1 MVMVTASV
9 GRGGVN
15 RLSDVRHV
23 QDMLNRCVSKLAPM
37 GPVTVSGQ
45 CDSKTVLLIEEFQ
58 RRVVR
63 TPMPDGRVDPGGR
76 TLALL
81 IGAPTTGVEPV
92 LLGTPL
98 PASAAKVLREL
109 LASAGVS
116 SARVG
121 SVSRAP
127 AQQARIMYDSCVSK
141 GAAFNKRMYARAGD
155 KVVDVYTAHKDDPR
169 EAVIKRMLAKILE
182 VGPEPMSKH
191 VNDTHYTFDVA
202 PNSIPADK
210 QPAFLK
216 AIKAH
221 PAVSNVIS
229 PPVDATFHIEIA
241 KNSPSL

>member
-9 GRGGVN
+9 GRGCVN

-92 LLGTPL
+92 LSGTPL
-98 PASAAKVLREL
+98 PVAAAKVLRET
-109 LASAGVS
+109 LASAGVA
-116 SARVG
+116 SARVS

-127 AQQARIMYDSCVSK
+127 AQQARIMYDSCVAK
-141 GAAFNKRMYARAGD
+141 GAAFNKRMYAKAGD
-155 KVVDVYTAHKDDPR
+155 KVVDVYTANKDEPR
-169 EAVIKRMLAKILE
+169 EAVIKLMLAKIAE
-182 VGPEPMSKH
+182 VGPEQMSRH
-191 VNDTHYTFDVA
+191 VSETHYTFDVVTT
-202 PNSIPADK
+202 SIPVDK

-221 PAVSNVIS
+221 PAVSNVIA
-229 PPVDATFHIEIA
+229 PPSDPAFHIEIA